1 MTNFIKQIVTISLC
15 LLLFSCAAQ
24 EVVPEQ
30 PQSVQTQINPVD
42 LAKQADEAYQRSD
55 WEESEEFYS
64 KLVDIYPLQALY
76 WYRLGNVYAYTN
88 RMDAAIIAYQQ
99 AISIEPDDANTW
111 YNLAMAHLKLA
122 TISFN
127 AIQGYGDPNDPLTS
141 ESLKL
146 LEGIL
151 ELIEQTRAP

>member
-1 MTNFIKQIVTISLC
+1 MTNFIKRIVTISLC

-76 WYRLGNVYAYTN
+76 
-88 RMDAAIIAYQQ
+88 
-99 AISIEPDDANTW
+99 
-111 YNLAMAHLKLA
+111 
-122 TISFN
+122 
-127 AIQGYGDPNDPLTS
+127 
-141 ESLKL
+141 
-146 LEGIL
+146 
-151 ELIEQTRAP
+151 